1 MINNERVY
9 IALLHFP
16 VYNKEGAVVASSI
29 TNLDL
34 HDLARLTMS
43 FGLKRYYVLEPL
55 ELQARL
61 AQRLMSHW
69 LTGPGAD
76 ANWTRQAAFQHVKLI
91 SDLSEAR
98 EEIQEETGIAPKL
111 VATTARKMKKQLSFE
126 KLREKMAAQKESC
139 WLILFG
145 TGWGLTEEF
154 MESECDDILE
164 PILAGA
170 FYNHLSVRTAAASIS
185 DRLFAIDRKND

>member
-1 MINNERVY
+1 
-9 IALLHFP
+9 
-16 VYNKEGAVVASSI
+16 VVASSI

-34 HDLARLTMS
+34 HDLARLAIS

-76 ANWTRQAAFQHVKLI
+76 ANWTRQVAFQRTKLI
-91 SDLSEAR
+91 QELAQAR
-98 EEIQEETGIAPKL
+98 EEIRQETGAAPRL
-111 VATTARKMKKQLSFE
+111 VATTARKMKKQVGFE
-126 KLREKMAAQKESC
+126 KLREKMAAQNDQG

-154 MESECDDILE
+154 MESECDYVLE

-170 FYNHLSVRTAAASIS
+170 EYNHLSVRTAAAIII
-185 DRLFAIDRKND
+185 DRLFAIDRKNE

>member
-1 MINNERVY
+1 LTNNETVC

-34 HDLARLTMS
+34 HDLARLTVTY
-43 FGLKRYYVLEPL
+43 GLKRYYLLEPL
-55 ELQARL
+55 ELQAQL

-76 ANWTRQAAFQHVKLI
+76 ANWTRQAAFQRVKLI
-91 SDLSEAR
+91 KDLNQAR
-98 EEIQEETGIAPKL
+98 KEIERESGTAPKL
-111 VATTARKMKKQLSFE
+111 VATTARKMKRQTGFA
-126 KLREKMAAQKESC
+126 KLREKMAGQKGQE
-139 WLILFG
+139 WIILFG

-154 MESECDDILE
+154 MESECDYILE
-164 PILAGA
+164 PLLPGA
-170 FYNHLSVRTAAASIS
+170 FYNHLSVRSAASIII